1 MNLNFKQIFDDL
13 TFINYACNRDSAP
26 SITPESWKKV
36 YGNAAVD
43 QMEPRYLA
51 QKAITKAKIDAEL
64 DSYGI

>member
-1 MNLNFKQIFDDL
+1 MNLFKELFEDL
-13 TFINYACNRDSAP
+13 TFTHYALNRDAGV
-26 SITPESWKKV
+26 TPESLKKV

-51 QKAITKAKIDAEL
+51 QKAINKARINAEL